1 MAATRSGARHGLT
14 ARRRVTVCVL
24 VGLAAGGVS
33 ALVVPWAFTPLVA
46 WDAAA
51 VTYVAWIILKLWPLD
66 AEQTG
71 RHAEREDPTRAAADL
86 ILLCASVAS
95 LLAVGLVIIRA
106 GSGGGLRE
114 GLQAGFGVASVMAS
128 WAVIHTV
135 FALRYARIYYTG
147 PDGGANFHQEEPPC
161 YSDFAYLAFTIG
173 MTYQVSDTE
182 LNTKGF
188 RRNVL
193 RHSLLSYLF
202 GTVIVALTINLV
214 AGLGR

>member
-1 MAATRSGARHGLT
+1 MATTRSGAHHGVT
-14 ARRRVTVCVL
+14 ARRRVTVSVL

-33 ALVVPWAFTPLVA
+33 AVVLPWEFPPLVA

-51 VTYVAWIILKLWPLD
+51 VTYVGWVVIKLWRLD
-66 AEQTG
+66 AEQTA
-71 RHAEREDPTRAAADL
+71 RHAEREDPTRAATDL

-95 LLAVGLVIIRA
+95 LLSVGSVIIRA

-114 GLQAGFGVASVMAS
+114 GLQVGFGVASVMAS

-135 FALRYARIYYTG
+135 FALRYARIYYAG

-161 YSDFAYLAFTIG
+161 YSDFAYLAFTVG

-188 RRNVL
+188 RRSVL

-214 AGLGR
+214 AGLGK